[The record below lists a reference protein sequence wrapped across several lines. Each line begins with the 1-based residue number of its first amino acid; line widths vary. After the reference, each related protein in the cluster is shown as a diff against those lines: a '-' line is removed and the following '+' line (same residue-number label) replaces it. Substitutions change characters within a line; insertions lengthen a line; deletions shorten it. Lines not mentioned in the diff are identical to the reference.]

1 MPLME
6 AVDLLA
12 NVSVTG
18 LLLWGGGA
26 AHICI
31 GFGLKYIFQEASFA
45 SPSGLKFFLQLHTL
59 HQGIPFADRSGFSS
73 YNVAQYWSEILYCTE
88 Q

>member
-6 AVDLLA
+6 AVDLLG

-18 LLLWGGGA
+18 LLLWGGA

-45 SPSGLKFFLQLHTL
+45 SPSGLKVFLQLHTL
-59 HQGIPFADRSGFSS
+59 HQGIPFADRPGFSS
-73 YNVAQYWSEILYCTE
+73 YNVAEY
-88 Q
+88 